1 MTSIEPQATDYKV
14 YFLNEFTLLF
24 NELVNYCIANITN
37 AKLLLQINK
46 IIDLI
51 NELDYSIIANKYALN
66 TELQTNLIY
75 FKETN
80 FSKESL
86 TLKSKDKCWNIMPY
100 LNIYLILLN
109 MNNEQQIIIY
119 DLCYKLYSC
128 STMYVKAVKHE
139 EIIKQTIDEPTG
151 QNEFNPF
158 NFIEPNTDLNID
170 EMFKNAEQKSYL
182 PHEILIGMIS
192 NLDKTKKISE
202 HLENINENE
211 ISNVTDKL
219 NDVLQSEEFKNKS
232 SSNILSSMIGNVKNE
247 ILKIGQAKSTNGIN
261 DKESMDMLIGIAQ
274 KIALEMKDTIT
285 NGETDII
292 DLWDTTTS
300 LSKSTINN
308 PMVDMMTN
316 MIRSNIISSK
326 EQFEKQEKLNKR
338 NKKNKKLNIIN
349 SSNSSNSNDID
360 ELTTMIN
367 KLK

>member
-1 MTSIEPQATDYKV
+1 MTTIEPQKTDYKI

-24 NELVNYCIANITN
+24 IEMVNYCIANITN
-37 AKLLLQINK
+37 QKLLTQINK
-46 IIDLI
+46 ITELI
-51 NELDYSIIANKYALN
+51 NELDYSLIANKYALN

-75 FKETN
+75 LKENN
-80 FSKESL
+80 FSKDSL
-86 TLKSKDKCWNIMPY
+86 TLKSKDKCWNIIPY

-109 MNNEQQIIIY
+109 LNDEQQMVIY

-128 STMYVKAVKHE
+128 SSMYVKAIKHDE
-139 EIIKQTIDEPTG
+139 FIEQTLNNKSE

-158 NFIEPNTDLNID
+158 EFIEPNTNLNID

-211 ISNVTDKL
+211 ISNVTEKL
-219 NDVLQSEEFKNKS
+219 NDVLQSEEFKNKNS
-232 SSNILSSMIGNVKNE
+232 TNILSSMINNVKDE
-247 ILKIGQAKSTNGIN
+247 ILKIGQSKSTNGIN

-274 KIALEMKDTIT
+274 KIAIEMKDTIT

-338 NKKNKKLNIIN
+338 NKKNKKLNITN
-349 SSNSSNSNDID
+349 SSSSNDVD